1 MCMTY
6 EIQESEETRGAF
18 VVTAI
23 EREGEVYSALFSGPK
38 AKERAE
44 EYAKWKN
51 SEADMPKAAPQSR

>member
-1 MCMTY
+1 MKY
-6 EIQESEETRGAF
+6 EVQESEETRAAF

-23 EREGEVYSALFSGPK
+23 EREGEVYSTLFSGPR

-51 SEADMPKAAPQSR
+51 SEVDTPKVAPQSR